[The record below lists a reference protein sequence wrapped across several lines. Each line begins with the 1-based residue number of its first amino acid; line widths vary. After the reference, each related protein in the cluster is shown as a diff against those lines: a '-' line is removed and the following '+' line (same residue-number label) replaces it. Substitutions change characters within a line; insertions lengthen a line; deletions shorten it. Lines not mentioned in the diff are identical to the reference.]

1 VTKLLPPQASDALVR
16 TALVVCGGCDMTA
29 QFDIGLDLMVRGLYA
44 YLNTPAWTWRR
55 RTTNA

>member
-16 TALVVCGGCDMTA
+16 TALVVCGGCDMAA

-44 YLNTPAWTWRR
+44 YLNTPSMDMAATH
-55 RTTNA
+55 N